1 MPRRVEMEFCK
12 STQRINPTS
21 ATRNNDRCF
30 HLSAISIMIFLHGI
44 VHLVTQAIIYSN
56 DKTIVKLTGFSIKF
70 YRSIGMLLLISFY
83 SILSLANAAQ
93 ATPPIRIAANAPIE
107 NNSAI
112 EQASLLFGLVVA
124 SPAPIGNHLKN
135 AHEPQNSRFKN
146 LTSRKN
152 DQYNDEYPL
161 FIHWSPHLDPAIWQ
175 GNTPFTLP
183 FNSGTPVIVGQLPGQ
198 RVLPNDHFSEA
209 AIPHNPVAEGTI
221 IYTKPQTLDNLWER
235 IRQGLKLRHKYPGTK
250 VDLTWYIR
258 HKSYMS
264 QIAQRARRYLYLI
277 VEEVEKQNLPLEIA
291 LLPIVESAF
300 QPFAYSH
307 GRASGIWQFI
317 PSTGRIYGLKQNWWY
332 DGRRNILAS
341 TRAAIT
347 YLKFLHKK
355 FDNDWL
361 LALAAYN
368 SGQGTVN
375 RAIRKNKK
383 RNKPTDFW
391 SLNLPKE
398 TRGYVPKL
406 LAISEIVANPE
417 KYKIELP
424 PIANIPYMVQVDVE
438 SQIDLARASELAEI
452 SVEEL
457 YLLNPAFNRWA
468 TDPSGPHQL
477 MIPVEKEQIFTQN
490 LAAFPSDKRIQWK
503 RHQILKDQT
512 LNTIAQIYQ
521 TTSELI
527 KDVNQINSNTI
538 QVGQSLV
545 IPVASKNNARYVLSA
560 EQRLRSFKN
569 KRRPGKQ
576 KLSYRVKR
584 GDTLWGIS
592 KRYKISYKSLA
603 RWNGLSL
610 LETLLPGKKL
620 TIWQKGRFQEAAF
633 SPHSS
638 QILTKKI
645 GYRVRKGDSLTRI
658 SRKFN
663 VSVKELIRWNGIR
676 RQNYLK
682 AGQRLIVYL
691 DVTQQADSI

>member
-1 MPRRVEMEFCK
+1 MPRRVKMELCK
-12 STQRINPTS
+12 SPNRISTPPLLRDSDRRFRPSIISSMIWLYRTLYTITQPMVS
-21 ATRNNDRCF
+21 SNN
-30 HLSAISIMIFLHGI
+30 IP
-44 VHLVTQAIIYSN
+44 V
-56 DKTIVKLTGFSIKF
+56 VKLMGFSIKL
-70 YRSIGMLLLISFY
+70 YPSIGILLLSFVC
-83 SILSLANAAQ
+83 STPPLASTAPAATPVEITANFPLKNKSLSEQPSLFLSLA
-93 ATPPIRIAANAPIE
+93 AANTSTI
-107 NNSAI
+107 SH
-112 EQASLLFGLVVA
+112 
-124 SPAPIGNHLKN
+124 HLDYTD
-135 AHEPQNSRFKN
+135 EPQNTRFKHFP
-146 LTSRKN
+146 N
-152 DQYNDEYPL
+152 DKINQYDDEAPL
-161 FIHWSPHLDPAIWQ
+161 FIDWLLHLDPASWQ
-175 GNTPFTLP
+175 ENESFKLP
-183 FNSGTPVIVGQLPGQ
+183 LSSGLPRIVGQLPGQ
-198 RVLPNDHFSEA
+198 RSLPNGHFNEA
-209 AIPHNPVAEGTI
+209 AIPHNPVTEGPV
-221 IYTKPQTLDNLWER
+221 IYTKRPTLDNLWDR
-235 IRQGLKLRHKYPGTK
+235 IRQGLKLRHQYPGTK

-264 QIAQRARRYLYLI
+264 QIAQRARRYLHLI

-406 LAISEIVANPE
+406 LAISTIVMNPK
-417 KYKIELP
+417 KYGIKLP
-424 PIANIPYMVQVDVE
+424 PIANVPYMAQVDVG
-438 SQIDLARASELAEI
+438 SQIDLARAAELAKI

-468 TDPSGPHQL
+468 TDPNGPHQL
-477 MIPVEKEQIFTQN
+477 MIPVEKQKIFIQN
-490 LAAFPSDKRIQWK
+490 LATFPSDKRIQWK
-503 RHQILKDQT
+503 RHQILKGQT
-512 LNTIAQIYQ
+512 LSSIARAYQ
-521 TTSELI
+521 TSPNLI
-527 KDVNQINSNTI
+527 SDVNQIKSDSI
-538 QVGQSLV
+538 RIGQNLA
-545 IPVASKNNARYVLSA
+545 IPVTNKNNASYVLSA
-560 EQRLRSFKN
+560 EQRLRSFQN

-592 KRYKISYKSLA
+592 KRYNISYKSLA
-603 RWNGLSL
+603 RWNGLSPLDPL
-610 LETLLPGKKL
+610 LAGKKL
-620 TIWQKGRFQEAAF
+620 TIWQKGRFQKADF

-638 QILTKKI
+638 HILTKKI
-645 GYRVRKGDSLTRI
+645 GYRVRKGDSLSRI
-658 SRKFN
+658 SQKFN
-663 VSVKELIRWNGIR
+663 VSIKELIRWNGIR
-676 RQNYLK
+676 RQDYLK
-682 AGQRLIVYL
+682 AGQRLTVYL
-691 DVTQQADSI
+691 DITQQAGSI